1 VSRLDAHV
9 ELARDG
15 FRLDAALTAPAR
27 QTTSLVGPSG
37 AGKTTLLRCLAGLEP
52 SARGRIVVDGEV
64 WLDGA
69 RSVPTHRRRIGY
81 VFQEASL
88 FAHLDVR
95 GNLRFGEQRVPR
107 AERRVAFD
115 DVVGWLE
122 LTALLERRVE
132 GLSGGERQRV
142 ALGRALLASPRLV
155 LVDEPLSALDAAAR
169 ERVLPWLAALPERID
184 APVVHVSHSLREVA
198 RLAHA
203 IVHLVDGRVVAAGP
217 SGAML
222 PVVGAADDE
231 LGVALAGRV
240 LEHDDTDGLTAVSVA
255 NQTLWVRRLAAPAGR
270 TVHLYVSARDVAL
283 ARAPDQGSSILNE
296 LPCTVDHVHPTA
308 TGAVVTL
315 RLGDGAALYAR
326 ITLRSLRLMGL
337 GCGEPVFARVKG
349 VGVAIEPGPE
359 PRA

>member
-1 VSRLDAHV
+1 MSGLEAEV

-15 FRLDAALTAPAR
+15 FRLDAAFTAAAR
-27 QTTSLVGPSG
+27 RTTSLVGPSG

-52 SARGRIVVDGEV
+52 RARGRIVVDGEV

-69 RSVPTHRRRIGY
+69 RSVPAHRRRIGY

-107 AERRVAFD
+107 GQRRVGFD

-122 LTALLERRVE
+122 LEPLLARRVD

-169 ERVLPWLAALPERID
+169 ERVLPWLEALPERID

-203 IVHLVDGRVVAAGP
+203 VVHLVGGRVVAAGP

-222 PVVGAADDE
+222 PRVGAADDD
-231 LGVALAGRV
+231 LGVALTGRV
-240 LEHDDTDGLTAVSVA
+240 LAHDAADGLSALAVA
-255 NQTLWVRRLAAPAGR
+255 GQTLWVRRVAAPAGESVR
-270 TVHLYVSARDVAL
+270 LFVSARDVAL

-296 LPCTVDHVHPTA
+296 LPGTVEEVHTTE

-315 RLGDGAALYAR
+315 RLADGAALYAR
-326 ITLRSLRLMGL
+326 ITLRSLRLMELAPGQSL
-337 GCGEPVFARVKG
+337 FARVKG
-349 VGVAIEPGPE
+349 VGVASERALEPPH
-359 PRA
+359 